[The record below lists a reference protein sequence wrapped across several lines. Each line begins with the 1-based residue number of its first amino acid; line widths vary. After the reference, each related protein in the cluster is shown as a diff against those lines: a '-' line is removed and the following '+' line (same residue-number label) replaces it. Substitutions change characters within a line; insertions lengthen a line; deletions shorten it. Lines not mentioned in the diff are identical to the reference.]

1 MSLLCSLTANS
12 QKLAANS
19 FSSFAFSEWR
29 LAFYIDK
36 MSTTFEN
43 FGIGKSIMKAL
54 DEIGFHEP
62 TPVQALAIPVIK
74 SGQDVLGIAQTG
86 TGKTAAYVIPIL
98 MKLVK
103 AEGEDPRALILVP
116 TRELA
121 IQVGEDIEELTKY
134 TNIRSAAIF
143 GGIGW
148 TKHAE
153 LVKPGVDI
161 VVATPGRLWDL
172 YRIGALRL
180 KKIKILV
187 IDEADRM
194 LDMGFM
200 PQLNQLFEVIPPKR
214 QNLLF
219 SATFS
224 DKIELISNE
233 FLTFP
238 ARVEVA
244 PSATTVDKVEQYFYR
259 LPNFRSKLN
268 LINFLLSDK
277 ETYKRVIIFCATKE
291 NAELVFKV
299 LDRKTD
305 GEVRVLHSNKAQ
317 NTRINAIQSF
327 KEGNVRVLIST
338 DVSARGIDVS
348 LISHVINFDL
358 PTNYEDYVHRIGR
371 TARANHE
378 GVAISFLKP
387 DEEFHL
393 ANIEKL
399 IRMELTE
406 LPVPE
411 KVELVE
417 SSRSEMQEIAREM
430 DRQKKLEDTGFKGA
444 FHEKKPRTKKSPFE
458 FNVKSRELRPYR
470 NTRKG

>member
-1 MSLLCSLTANS
+1 
-12 QKLAANS
+12 
-19 FSSFAFSEWR
+19 
-29 LAFYIDK
+29 
-36 MSTTFEN
+36 MSTTFDK
-43 FGIGKSIMKAL
+43 FGIGKSILKAL
-54 DEIGFHEP
+54 DEIGFHQP
-62 TPVQALAIPVIK
+62 TPIQDLAIPVIK
-74 SGQDVLGIAQTG
+74 SGQDILGIAQTG
-86 TGKTAAYVIPIL
+86 TGKTAAYLIPIL

-103 AEGEDPRALILVP
+103 AEGTDPRALILVP

-121 IQVGEDIEELTKY
+121 IQVGEDIEELTQY
-134 TNIRSAAIF
+134 TNIRSAAVF
-143 GGIGW
+143 GGVGW

-153 LVKPGVDI
+153 LVEPGVDI

-172 YRIGALRL
+172 YKIGALRF
-180 KKIKILV
+180 KKIKVLV

-200 PQLNQLFEVIPPKR
+200 PQLNQLFEVVPPKR

-224 DKIELISNE
+224 DQVELISNE

-259 LPNFRSKLN
+259 VPNFRTKLN
-268 LINFLLSDK
+268 LINHLLTNL
-277 ETYKRVIIFCATKE
+277 EEYKRVIIFCATKE

-299 LDRKTD
+299 LDRKIE

-348 LISHVINFDL
+348 LISHVINFDI
-358 PTNYEDYVHRIGR
+358 PAHYEDYVHRIGR
-371 TARANHE
+371 TARANHD

-399 IRMELTE
+399 IRMEINE
-406 LPVPE
+406 LPIPE
-411 KVELVE
+411 KVEVVA
-417 SSRSEMQEIAREM
+417 STRSEMQEIAREM
-430 DRQKKLEDTGFKGA
+430 DRQKKLDNTGFKGA
-444 FHEKKPRTKKSPFE
+444 FHEKKERKKKTPFVANPKAKE
-458 FNVKSRELRPYR
+458 ARPYR

>member
-1 MSLLCSLTANS
+1 
-12 QKLAANS
+12 
-19 FSSFAFSEWR
+19 
-29 LAFYIDK
+29 
-36 MSTTFEN
+36 
-43 FGIGKSIMKAL
+43 MKAL

-194 LDMGFM
+194 PDMGFM

>member
-1 MSLLCSLTANS
+1 
-12 QKLAANS
+12 
-19 FSSFAFSEWR
+19 
-29 LAFYIDK
+29 
-36 MSTTFEN
+36 MSTTFDK
-43 FGIGKSIMKAL
+43 FGIGKSILKAL
-54 DEIGFHEP
+54 DEIGFHEA
-62 TPVQALAIPVIK
+62 TPVQELAIPVIK
-74 SGQDVLGIAQTG
+74 SGQDILGIAQTG
-86 TGKTAAYVIPIL
+86 TGKTAAYLIPIL

-121 IQVGEDIEELTKY
+121 IQVGEDIEELTQY
-134 TNIRSAAIF
+134 TNIRSAAVF

-172 YRIGALRL
+172 YTIGALRL
-180 KKIKILV
+180 KKIKTLV

-224 DKIELISNE
+224 DKVELISNE

-268 LINFLLSDK
+268 LINFLLTDT

-299 LDRKTD
+299 LDRKTE
-305 GEVRVLHSNKAQ
+305 GEVRILHSNKAQ

-348 LISHVINFDL
+348 MISHVINFDL

-371 TARANHE
+371 TARANHD

-411 KVELVE
+411 KVELVQ
-417 SSRSEMQEIAREM
+417 SSRSEMPEIAREM
-430 DRQKKLEDTGFKGA
+430 DRQKKLEDHGFKGA
-444 FHEKKPRTKKSPFE
+444 FHEKKPRRKKIPFA
-458 FNVKSRELRPYR
+458 FNAKSKELRPYR

>member
-1 MSLLCSLTANS
+1 MSSN
-12 QKLAANS
+12 
-19 FSSFAFSEWR
+19 F
-29 LAFYIDK
+29 DK
-36 MSTTFEN
+36 
-43 FGIGKSIMKAL
+43 FGIGKSILKAL
-54 DEIGFHEP
+54 DEIGFHDP
-62 TPVQALAIPVIK
+62 TPVQELAIPVIK
-74 SGQDVLGIAQTG
+74 SGQDILGIAQTG
-86 TGKTAAYVIPIL
+86 TGKTAAYLIPVL

-103 AEGEDPRALILVP
+103 AEGDDPRALVLVP

-121 IQVGEDIEELTKY
+121 IQVGEDIKELSQF
-134 TNIRSAAIF
+134 TNIRSAAVF

-153 LVKPGVDI
+153 LVEPGVDI

-172 YRIGALRL
+172 YKVGAIRF
-180 KKIKILV
+180 KKIRTLV

-194 LDMGFM
+194 MDMGFM

-244 PSATTVDKVEQYFYR
+244 PSATTADKVEQYFYR

-268 LINFLLSDK
+268 LINFRFANK
-277 ETYKRVIIFCATKE
+277 EDFKRVIVFCATKE

-299 LDRKTD
+299 LDRKVE
-305 GEVRVLHSNKAQ
+305 GEIRILHSNKAQ
-317 NTRINAIQSF
+317 NTRINAIQAF

-348 LISHVINFDL
+348 QISHVINFDL

-371 TARANHE
+371 TARAHHA

-393 ANIEKL
+393 ENIEEL
-399 IRMELTE
+399 IRMEIPE
-406 LPVPE
+406 LPIPDE
-411 KVELVE
+411 VEIVD
-417 SSRSEMQEIAREM
+417 SSKGEMQEIAREL
-430 DRQKKLEDTGFKGA
+430 DRQKKLADTEFKGG
-444 FHEKKPRTKKSPFE
+444 FHDKKAREKKKKSPFA
-458 FNVKSRELRPYR
+458 FNPKSKELRPYR

>member
-1 MSLLCSLTANS
+1 
-12 QKLAANS
+12 
-19 FSSFAFSEWR
+19 
-29 LAFYIDK
+29 

-43 FGIGKSIMKAL
+43 FGIGKSVMKAL
-54 DEIGFHEP
+54 EEIGFHEP
-62 TPVQALAIPVIK
+62 TPVQELAIPVIK
-74 SGQDVLGIAQTG
+74 SGQDILGIAQTG
-86 TGKTAAYVIPIL
+86 TGKTAAYLIPIL

-134 TNIRSAAIF
+134 TNIRSAAVF

-148 TKHAE
+148 TKHAD

-172 YRIGALRL
+172 YTVGALRF
-180 KKIKILV
+180 KKIKTLV

-224 DKIELISNE
+224 DKVELISNE

-244 PSATTVDKVEQYFYR
+244 PSATTVDKVQQYYYR

-268 LINFLLSDK
+268 LINFLLTDI

-299 LDRKTD
+299 IDRKTE

-327 KEGNVRVLIST
+327 KEGTVRVLIST

-348 LISHVINFDL
+348 MISHVINFDL

-393 ANIEKL
+393 INIEKL

-406 LPVPE
+406 LPIPE

-430 DRQKKLEDTGFKGA
+430 DRQKKLDDTGFKGA
-444 FHEKKPRTKKSPFE
+444 FHEKKPRRKKSPFT
-458 FNVKSRELRPYR
+458 FNVKAKELRPYR

>member
-1 MSLLCSLTANS
+1 
-12 QKLAANS
+12 
-19 FSSFAFSEWR
+19 
-29 LAFYIDK
+29 
-36 MSTTFEN
+36 
-43 FGIGKSIMKAL
+43 MKAL

-121 IQVGEDIEELTKY
+121 IQVGEDIEELTRY

-406 LPVPE
+406 LQVPE

-444 FHEKKPRTKKSPFE
+444 FHEKKTRTKKVSFIENP
-458 FNVKSRELRPYR
+458 KAREARPYR

>member
-1 MSLLCSLTANS
+1 
-12 QKLAANS
+12 
-19 FSSFAFSEWR
+19 
-29 LAFYIDK
+29 

-43 FGIGKSIMKAL
+43 FGIGKSVMKAL

-62 TPVQALAIPVIK
+62 TPVQELAIPAIK
-74 SGQDVLGIAQTG
+74 SGQDILGIAPTG
-86 TGKTAAYVIPIL
+86 TGKTAAFLIPIL
-98 MKLVK
+98 MRLVK

-121 IQVGEDIEELTKY
+121 IQVGEDILELTQY
-134 TNIRSAAIF
+134 TNIRSAAVF

-172 YRIGALRL
+172 YRMGALRF
-180 KKIKILV
+180 KKIKVMV

-238 ARVEVA
+238 TRVEVA

-268 LINFLLSDK
+268 LINYLLSDK
-277 ETYKRVIIFCATKE
+277 DLYKRIIIFCSTKE

-299 LDRKTD
+299 LDRKVD
-305 GEVRVLHSNKAQ
+305 GEIRVLHSNKAQ
-317 NTRINAIQSF
+317 NTRINAIQAF
-327 KEGNVRVLIST
+327 KEGNIRVLIST

-348 LISHVINFDL
+348 QISHVINFDL

-371 TARANHE
+371 TARANHD

-387 DEEFHL
+387 DEEYHL

-399 IRMELTE
+399 IRMEITE

-411 KVELVE
+411 KVEIVE
-417 SSRSEMQEIAREM
+417 SSRSEIQEIAREM
-430 DRQKKLEDTGFKGA
+430 DRQKKLEITGFKGA
-444 FHEKKPRTKKSPFE
+444 FHEKKPRTKKVPYSP
-458 FNVKSRELRPYR
+458 NPKAREIRPYR

>member
-1 MSLLCSLTANS
+1 
-12 QKLAANS
+12 
-19 FSSFAFSEWR
+19 
-29 LAFYIDK
+29 

-43 FGIGKSIMKAL
+43 FGIGKSVMKAL

-62 TPVQALAIPVIK
+62 TPVQELAIPVIK
-74 SGQDVLGIAQTG
+74 SGQDILGIAQTG
-86 TGKTAAYVIPIL
+86 TGKTAAYLIPIL

-103 AEGEDPRALILVP
+103 AEGVDPRALILVP

-134 TNIRSAAIF
+134 TNIRSAAVF

-148 TKHAE
+148 TKHAD
-153 LVKPGVDI
+153 LVKDGVDI

-172 YRIGALRL
+172 YTVGALRF
-180 KKIKILV
+180 KKIKTLV

-224 DKIELISNE
+224 DKVELISNE

-244 PSATTVDKVEQYFYR
+244 PSATTVDKVEQYYYR

-268 LINFLLSDK
+268 LINFLLTDT

-299 LDRKTD
+299 LDRKTE

-327 KEGNVRVLIST
+327 KEGTVRVLIST

-348 LISHVINFDL
+348 MISHVINFDL

-371 TARANHE
+371 TARANHD

-393 ANIEKL
+393 INIEKL

-406 LPVPE
+406 LPIPE

-430 DRQKKLEDTGFKGA
+430 DRQKKLDDTGFKGA
-444 FHEKKPRTKKSPFE
+444 FHEKKPRRKKSPFT
-458 FNVKSRELRPYR
+458 FNAKSRELRPYR

>member
-1 MSLLCSLTANS
+1 MTT
-12 QKLAANS
+12 S
-19 FSSFAFSEWR
+19 FE
-29 LAFYIDK
+29 K
-36 MSTTFEN
+36 
-43 FGIGKSIMKAL
+43 FGIGKSILKAL

-62 TPVQALAIPVIK
+62 TPVQDLAIPVIK
-74 SGQDVLGIAQTG
+74 SGQDMLGIAQTG
-86 TGKTAAYVIPIL
+86 TGKTAAYLIPIL

-103 AEGEDPRALILVP
+103 AEGDDPRALILVP

-121 IQVGEDIEELTKY
+121 IQVGEDLEELTRY
-134 TNIRSAAIF
+134 TNIRSAAVF

-172 YRIGALRL
+172 YEVGALRF
-180 KKIKILV
+180 KKIKTLV

-200 PQLNQLFEVIPPKR
+200 PQLNKLFEVVPTKR

-224 DKIELISNE
+224 DKVELISNE

-238 ARVEVA
+238 TRVEVA
-244 PSATTVDKVEQYFYR
+244 PSATTADKVEQYFYR
-259 LPNFRSKLN
+259 VPNFRSKLN
-268 LINFLLSDK
+268 LINFLLTDQ

-291 NAELVFKV
+291 NAEMVFKV
-299 LDRKTD
+299 LDRKTE

-371 TARANHE
+371 TARAHHD

-387 DEEFHL
+387 EEEFHL
-393 ANIEKL
+393 MNIEKL

-411 KVELVE
+411 EVELVE
-417 SSRSEMQEIAREM
+417 STRSELQAIAREV
-430 DRQKKLEDTGFKGA
+430 DRLKRMADSGFKGA
-444 FHEKKPRTKKSPFE
+444 FHEKKPRTKKNPFE
-458 FNVKSRELRPYR
+458 FNPKSSQLRPYR

>member
-1 MSLLCSLTANS
+1 LAV
-12 QKLAANS
+12 QK
-19 FSSFAFSEWR
+19 
-29 LAFYIDK
+29 DK
-36 MSTTFEN
+36 MSTTFDK
-43 FGIGKSIMKAL
+43 FGIGKSILKAL
-54 DEIGFHEP
+54 DEIGFHEA
-62 TPVQALAIPVIK
+62 TPVQELAIPVIK
-74 SGQDVLGIAQTG
+74 SGQDILGIAQTG
-86 TGKTAAYVIPIL
+86 TGKTAAYLIPIL

-121 IQVGEDIEELTKY
+121 IQVGEDIEELTQY
-134 TNIRSAAIF
+134 TNIRSAAVF

-153 LVKPGVDI
+153 LVKPGIDI

-172 YRIGALRL
+172 YTVGALRL
-180 KKIKILV
+180 KKIKTLV

-224 DKIELISNE
+224 DKVELISNE

-268 LINFLLSDK
+268 LINFLLTDT

-299 LDRKTD
+299 LDRKTE

-348 LISHVINFDL
+348 MISHVINFDL

-371 TARANHE
+371 TARANHD

-399 IRMELTE
+399 IRMEITE

-411 KVELVE
+411 KVELVQ

-444 FHEKKPRTKKSPFE
+444 FHEKKPRRKKIPFA
-458 FNVKSRELRPYR
+458 FNAKSKELRPYR

>member
-1 MSLLCSLTANS
+1 
-12 QKLAANS
+12 
-19 FSSFAFSEWR
+19 
-29 LAFYIDK
+29 
-36 MSTTFEN
+36 MSTNFDK
-43 FGIGKSIMKAL
+43 FGIGKSVLKAL
-54 DEIGFHEP
+54 DEIGFHDP
-62 TPVQALAIPVIK
+62 TPVQELAIPVIK
-74 SGQDVLGIAQTG
+74 SGQDILGIAQTG
-86 TGKTAAYVIPIL
+86 TGKTAAYLIPIL

-121 IQVGEDIEELTKY
+121 IQVGEDIEELTQY
-134 TNIRSAAIF
+134 TNIRSAAVF

-172 YRIGALRL
+172 YRVGALRF
-180 KKIKILV
+180 KKIKTLV

-200 PQLNQLFEVIPPKR
+200 PQLNQLFEVIPPRR

-268 LINFLLSDK
+268 LINYLLTDT
-277 ETYKRVIIFCATKE
+277 ETYK
-291 NAELVFKV
+291 
-299 LDRKTD
+299 
-305 GEVRVLHSNKAQ
+305 
-317 NTRINAIQSF
+317 
-327 KEGNVRVLIST
+327 
-338 DVSARGIDVS
+338 
-348 LISHVINFDL
+348 
-358 PTNYEDYVHRIGR
+358 
-371 TARANHE
+371 
-378 GVAISFLKP
+378 
-387 DEEFHL
+387 
-393 ANIEKL
+393 
-399 IRMELTE
+399 
-406 LPVPE
+406 
-411 KVELVE
+411 
-417 SSRSEMQEIAREM
+417 
-430 DRQKKLEDTGFKGA
+430 
-444 FHEKKPRTKKSPFE
+444 
-458 FNVKSRELRPYR
+458 
-470 NTRKG
+470 

>member
-1 MSLLCSLTANS
+1 
-12 QKLAANS
+12 LAIQA
-19 FSSFAFSEWR
+19 
-29 LAFYIDK
+29 DK
-36 MSTTFEN
+36 MSTTFDN
-43 FGIGKSIMKAL
+43 FGIGKSVLKAL

-121 IQVGEDIEELTKY
+121 IQVGEDIEELTRY

-187 IDEADRM
+187 IDEADGM

-238 ARVEVA
+238 AKLEVA

-371 TARANHE
+371 TARANHD

-406 LPVPE
+406 LQVPD

>member
-1 MSLLCSLTANS
+1 MT
-12 QKLAANS
+12 
-19 FSSFAFSEWR
+19 
-29 LAFYIDK
+29 
-36 MSTTFEN
+36 TTFDK
-43 FGIGKSIMKAL
+43 FGIGKSILKAL
-54 DEIGFHEP
+54 DEIGFHEA
-62 TPVQALAIPVIK
+62 TPVQELAIPVIK
-74 SGQDVLGIAQTG
+74 SGQDILGIAQTG
-86 TGKTAAYVIPIL
+86 TGKTAAYLIPIL

-121 IQVGEDIEELTKY
+121 IQVGEDIEELTQY
-134 TNIRSAAIF
+134 TNIRSAAVF

-172 YRIGALRL
+172 YTIGALRL
-180 KKIKILV
+180 KKIKTLV

-224 DKIELISNE
+224 DKVELISNE

-268 LINFLLSDK
+268 LINFLLTDT

-299 LDRKTD
+299 LDRKTE

-348 LISHVINFDL
+348 MISHVINFDL

-371 TARANHE
+371 TARANHD

-399 IRMELTE
+399 IRMEITE
-406 LPVPE
+406 LPIPE

-444 FHEKKPRTKKSPFE
+444 FHEKKPRRKKIPFA
-458 FNVKSRELRPYR
+458 FNAKSKELRPYR

>member
-1 MSLLCSLTANS
+1 MT
-12 QKLAANS
+12 
-19 FSSFAFSEWR
+19 
-29 LAFYIDK
+29 
-36 MSTTFEN
+36 TTFDK
-43 FGIGKSIMKAL
+43 FGIGKSVLKAL

-62 TPVQALAIPVIK
+62 TPVQELAIPAIK

-86 TGKTAAYVIPIL
+86 TGKTAAYLIPIL
-98 MKLVK
+98 MRLVK
-103 AEGEDPRALILVP
+103 AEGTDPRALILVP

-121 IQVGEDIEELTKY
+121 IQVGEDIVELTQY
-134 TNIRSAAIF
+134 TNIRSAAVF
-143 GGIGW
+143 GGIGY

-153 LVKPGVDI
+153 LVEPGVDI

-172 YRIGALRL
+172 YKIGALRF
-180 KKIKILV
+180 KKIKVLV

-224 DKIELISNE
+224 DKVELISNE

-238 ARVEVA
+238 TRVEVA
-244 PSATTVDKVEQYFYR
+244 PSATTVDKVEQYFYQV
-259 LPNFRSKLN
+259 PNFRTKLN
-268 LINFLLSDK
+268 LINFLLSK
-277 ETYKRVIIFCATKE
+277 TEEYKRVLVFCATKE
-291 NAELVFKV
+291 NAEFVFKV
-299 LDRKTD
+299 LDRKVD
-305 GEVRVLHSNKAQ
+305 GTVRVLHSNKAQ

-348 LISHVINFDL
+348 MISHVINFDL

-399 IRMELTE
+399 IRMEITE
-406 LPVPE
+406 LPIPE
-411 KVELVE
+411 EVEVIE
-417 SSRSEMQEIAREM
+417 SSRSEIQEISREL
-430 DRQKKLEDTGFKGA
+430 DRQKKLDDTGFKGA
-444 FHEKKPRTKKSPFE
+444 FHEKKPRRKKSPFA
-458 FNVKSRELRPYR
+458 FNPKSKEIRPYR

>member
-1 MSLLCSLTANS
+1 
-12 QKLAANS
+12 
-19 FSSFAFSEWR
+19 
-29 LAFYIDK
+29 
-36 MSTTFEN
+36 MSTTFDK
-43 FGIGKSIMKAL
+43 FGIGKSILKAL
-54 DEIGFHEP
+54 DEIGFHEA
-62 TPVQALAIPVIK
+62 TPVQELAIPVIK
-74 SGQDVLGIAQTG
+74 SGQDILGIAQTG
-86 TGKTAAYVIPIL
+86 TGKTAAYLIPIL

-121 IQVGEDIEELTKY
+121 IQVGEDIEELTQY
-134 TNIRSAAIF
+134 TNIRSAAVF

-172 YRIGALRL
+172 YTIGALRL
-180 KKIKILV
+180 KKIKTLV

-224 DKIELISNE
+224 DKVELISNE

-268 LINFLLSDK
+268 LINFLLTDT

-299 LDRKTD
+299 LDRKTE

-348 LISHVINFDL
+348 MISHVINFDL

-371 TARANHE
+371 TARANHD

-399 IRMELTE
+399 IRMEITE
-406 LPVPE
+406 LPIPE

-444 FHEKKPRTKKSPFE
+444 FHEKKPRRKKIPFA
-458 FNVKSRELRPYR
+458 FNAKSKELRPYR

>member
-1 MSLLCSLTANS
+1 L
-12 QKLAANS
+12 
-19 FSSFAFSEWR
+19 
-29 LAFYIDK
+29 
-36 MSTTFEN
+36 
-43 FGIGKSIMKAL
+43 KAL

-62 TPVQALAIPVIK
+62 TPVQELAIPVIK
-74 SGQDVLGIAQTG
+74 SGQDILGIAQTG
-86 TGKTAAYVIPIL
+86 TGKTAAYLIPIL

-103 AEGEDPRALILVP
+103 AEGLDPRALILVP

-121 IQVGEDIEELTKY
+121 IQVGEDIEELTQY
-134 TNIRSAAIF
+134 TNIRSAAVF

-153 LVKPGVDI
+153 LVEPGVDI

-172 YRIGALRL
+172 YRIGALKL
-180 KKIKILV
+180 KKIKTLV

-244 PSATTVDKVEQYFYR
+244 PSATPVENVEQYFYR
-259 LPNFRSKLN
+259 LPNFRTKLN
-268 LINFLLSDK
+268 LINYLLNNG
-277 ETYKRVIIFCATKE
+277 EEYKRVIIFCSTKE
-291 NAELVFKV
+291 NAEFVFKV
-299 LDRKTD
+299 VDRKVE

-348 LISHVINFDL
+348 MISHVINFDL

-371 TARANHE
+371 TARANNH
-378 GVAISFLKP
+378 GIAISFLKP

-393 ANIEKL
+393 SNIEKL
-399 IRMELTE
+399 IRMEITE
-406 LPVPE
+406 LPIPE
-411 KVELVE
+411 KVEIVE
-417 SSRSEMQEIAREM
+417 STRSELQQIAREM
-430 DRQKKLEDTGFKGA
+430 DRQKKLDDTGFKGA
-444 FHEKKPRTKKSPFE
+444 FHEKKPREKKNPFA
-458 FNVKSRELRPYR
+458 FNPKSREIRPYR

>member
-1 MSLLCSLTANS
+1 
-12 QKLAANS
+12 
-19 FSSFAFSEWR
+19 
-29 LAFYIDK
+29 
-36 MSTTFEN
+36 
-43 FGIGKSIMKAL
+43 MKAL

-172 YRIGALRL
+172 YRIGALRM

>member
-1 MSLLCSLTANS
+1 
-12 QKLAANS
+12 
-19 FSSFAFSEWR
+19 
-29 LAFYIDK
+29 

>member
-1 MSLLCSLTANS
+1 
-12 QKLAANS
+12 
-19 FSSFAFSEWR
+19 
-29 LAFYIDK
+29 
-36 MSTTFEN
+36 MSTTFDN
-43 FGIGKSIMKAL
+43 FGIGKSILKAL

-62 TPVQALAIPVIK
+62 TPVQELAIPVIK
-74 SGQDVLGIAQTG
+74 SGQDILGIAQTG
-86 TGKTAAYVIPIL
+86 TGKTAAYLIPIL

-121 IQVGEDIEELTKY
+121 IQVGEDIEELTQY
-134 TNIRSAAIF
+134 TNIRSAAVF

-172 YRIGALRL
+172 YQVGALRL
-180 KKIKILV
+180 KKIKMLV

-238 ARVEVA
+238 AKVEVA

-268 LINFLLSDK
+268 LINFLLKDTD
-277 ETYKRVIIFCATKE
+277 TYKRVILFCATKE

-299 LDRKTD
+299 LDRKTE

-317 NTRINAIQSF
+317 NTRINAIQAF

-371 TARANHE
+371 TARANHD

-393 ANIEKL
+393 VNIEKL
-399 IRMELTE
+399 IRMEISE

-411 KVELVE
+411 DVELVE

-430 DRQKKLEDTGFKGA
+430 DRQKRLEDTGFKGA
-444 FHEKKPRTKKSPFE
+444 FHEKKPRRKKSPFA
-458 FNVKSRELRPYR
+458 FNTKSKELRPYR

>member
-1 MSLLCSLTANS
+1 
-12 QKLAANS
+12 
-19 FSSFAFSEWR
+19 
-29 LAFYIDK
+29 
-36 MSTTFEN
+36 MSTTFDK
-43 FGIGKSIMKAL
+43 FGIGKSLLKAL

-62 TPVQALAIPVIK
+62 TPVQELAIPVIK
-74 SGQDVLGIAQTG
+74 SGQDILGIAQTG
-86 TGKTAAYVIPIL
+86 TGKTAAYLIPIL

-103 AEGEDPRALILVP
+103 AEGLDPRALILVP

-121 IQVGEDIEELTKY
+121 IQVGEDIEELTQY
-134 TNIRSAAIF
+134 TNIRSAAVF

-153 LVKPGVDI
+153 LVEPGVDI

-214 QNLLF
+214 QNLLL

-224 DKIELISNE
+224 DKVELISNE

-238 ARVEVA
+238 VRVEVA

-259 LPNFRSKLN
+259 VPNFRTKLN
-268 LINFLLSDK
+268 LINHLLTD
-277 ETYKRVIIFCATKE
+277 TVYKRVIVFCATKE
-291 NAELVFKV
+291 NAEFVFKV
-299 LDRKTD
+299 LDRKVE

-317 NTRINAIQSF
+317 NSRINAIKAF

-348 LISHVINFDL
+348 MISHVFNFDL

-393 ANIEKL
+393 ENIEKL
-399 IRMELTE
+399 IRMEITE
-406 LPVPE
+406 LQIPE
-411 KVELVE
+411 EVEVVE
-417 SSRSEMQEIAREM
+417 SSRGEMQEIAREI
-430 DRQKKLEDTGFKGA
+430 DRLKKLENTDFKGA
-444 FHEKKPRTKKSPFE
+444 FHEKKPRRKKSPFA
-458 FNVKSRELRPYR
+458 FNAKSKELRPYR

>member
-1 MSLLCSLTANS
+1 MA
-12 QKLAANS
+12 
-19 FSSFAFSEWR
+19 
-29 LAFYIDK
+29 
-36 MSTTFEN
+36 TTFDK
-43 FGIGKSIMKAL
+43 FGIGKSVLKAL

-62 TPVQALAIPVIK
+62 TPVQELAIPAIK

-86 TGKTAAYVIPIL
+86 TGKTAAYLIPIL
-98 MKLVK
+98 MRLVK
-103 AEGEDPRALILVP
+103 AEGTDPRALILVP

-121 IQVGEDIEELTKY
+121 IQVGEDIEELTQY
-134 TNIRSAAIF
+134 TNIRSAAVF
-143 GGIGW
+143 GGIGY

-153 LVKPGVDI
+153 LVEPGVDI

-172 YRIGALRL
+172 YKIGALRF
-180 KKIKILV
+180 KKIKVLV

-224 DKIELISNE
+224 DKVELISNE

-238 ARVEVA
+238 TRVEVA
-244 PSATTVDKVEQYFYR
+244 PSATTVDKVEQYFYQV
-259 LPNFRSKLN
+259 PNFRTKLN
-268 LINFLLSDK
+268 LINYLLTNTED
-277 ETYKRVIIFCATKE
+277 YKRVLIFCATKE

-299 LDRKTD
+299 LDRKVD

-317 NTRINAIQSF
+317 NTRINAIQAF
-327 KEGNVRVLIST
+327 KEGHVRVLIST

-348 LISHVINFDL
+348 MISHVINFDL

-387 DEEFHL
+387 DEQFHL
-393 ANIEKL
+393 ENIEKL
-399 IRMELTE
+399 IRMEITE
-406 LPVPE
+406 LPIPE
-411 KVELVE
+411 KVDVVE
-417 SSRSEMQEIAREM
+417 SSRSEMQGIAREL
-430 DRQKKLEDTGFKGA
+430 DRQKKMDDTGFKGA
-444 FHEKKPRTKKSPFE
+444 FHEKKPRRKKSPFA
-458 FNVKSRELRPYR
+458 FNPKSKEIRPYR

>member
-1 MSLLCSLTANS
+1 MT
-12 QKLAANS
+12 
-19 FSSFAFSEWR
+19 
-29 LAFYIDK
+29 
-36 MSTTFEN
+36 TTFDK
-43 FGIGKSIMKAL
+43 FGIGKSILKAL

-62 TPVQALAIPVIK
+62 TPVQELAIPVIK
-74 SGQDVLGIAQTG
+74 SGQDILGIAQTG
-86 TGKTAAYVIPIL
+86 TGKTAAYLIPML

-134 TNIRSAAIF
+134 TNLRSAAVF

-161 VVATPGRLWDL
+161 VVATPGRLWEL
-172 YRIGALRL
+172 YQIGALRF
-180 KKIKILV
+180 KKIKMLV

-244 PSATTVDKVEQYFYR
+244 PSATTVDKVEQYFYQ

-268 LINFLLSDK
+268 LITYLLTGT
-277 ETYKRVIIFCATKE
+277 EVYKRVIIFCATKE
-291 NAELVFKV
+291 NAEFVFKV
-299 LDRKTD
+299 LDRKVE

-317 NTRINAIQSF
+317 NTRINAIQAF

-348 LISHVINFDL
+348 MISHVINFDI

-393 ANIEKL
+393 ENIEKL
-399 IRMELTE
+399 IRMEITE

-411 KVELVE
+411 EVELVE
-417 SSRSEMQEIAREM
+417 SSRSEMQEIAREL
-430 DRQKKLEDTGFKGA
+430 DRQKKMDDNGFKGA
-444 FHEKKPRTKKSPFE
+444 FHEKKPRRKKSPFA
-458 FNVKSRELRPYR
+458 FNAKAKELRPYR

>member
-1 MSLLCSLTANS
+1 
-12 QKLAANS
+12 
-19 FSSFAFSEWR
+19 
-29 LAFYIDK
+29 
-36 MSTTFEN
+36 MSTTFDN
-43 FGIGKSIMKAL
+43 FGIGKSILKAL

-62 TPVQALAIPVIK
+62 TPVQELAIPVIK
-74 SGQDVLGIAQTG
+74 SGQDILGIAQTG
-86 TGKTAAYVIPIL
+86 TGKTAAYLIPIL

-121 IQVGEDIEELTKY
+121 IQVGEDVEELTQY
-134 TNIRSAAIF
+134 TNIRSAAVF

-148 TKHAE
+148 TKQAE

-172 YRIGALRL
+172 YQVGALRL
-180 KKIKILV
+180 KKIKMLV

-238 ARVEVA
+238 AKVEVA

-268 LINFLLSDK
+268 LINFLLKDTD
-277 ETYKRVIIFCATKE
+277 TYKRVILFCATKE

-299 LDRKTD
+299 LDRKTE

-317 NTRINAIQSF
+317 NTRINAIQAF

-371 TARANHE
+371 TARANHD

-393 ANIEKL
+393 VNIEKL
-399 IRMELTE
+399 IRMEISE

-411 KVELVE
+411 DVELVE

-430 DRQKKLEDTGFKGA
+430 DRQKRLEDTGFKGA
-444 FHEKKPRTKKSPFE
+444 FHEKKPRRKKSPFA
-458 FNVKSRELRPYR
+458 FNTKSKELRPYR

>member
-1 MSLLCSLTANS
+1 MT
-12 QKLAANS
+12 
-19 FSSFAFSEWR
+19 
-29 LAFYIDK
+29 
-36 MSTTFEN
+36 TTFDK
-43 FGIGKSIMKAL
+43 FGIGKSILKSL
-54 DEIGFHEP
+54 DEIGFVEP
-62 TPVQALAIPVIK
+62 TPIQELAIPVIK
-74 SGQDVLGIAQTG
+74 SGQDILGIAQTG
-86 TGKTAAYVIPIL
+86 TGKTAAYLIPIL

-134 TNIRSAAIF
+134 TNIRSAAVF

-153 LVKPGVDI
+153 LVAPGVDI

-172 YRIGALRL
+172 YTIGALRL
-180 KKIKILV
+180 KKIKTLV

-224 DKIELISNE
+224 DKVELISNE

-268 LINFLLSDK
+268 LINFLLQDT
-277 ETYKRVIIFCATKE
+277 ETYKRVILFCATKE

-299 LDRKTD
+299 LDRKTE

-371 TARANHE
+371 TARANHD
-378 GVAISFLKP
+378 GIAISFLKP

-393 ANIEKL
+393 VNIEKL

-411 KVELVE
+411 QVELVE

-430 DRQKKLEDTGFKGA
+430 DRQKKLDDTGFKGA
-444 FHEKKPRTKKSPFE
+444 FHEKKPRRKKAPVSYNTKAK
-458 FNVKSRELRPYR
+458 ELRPYR

>member
-1 MSLLCSLTANS
+1 
-12 QKLAANS
+12 
-19 FSSFAFSEWR
+19 
-29 LAFYIDK
+29 
-36 MSTTFEN
+36 MSTTFDN

-54 DEIGFHEP
+54 DEIGFHTP
-62 TPVQALAIPVIK
+62 TPVQELAIPVIK
-74 SGQDVLGIAQTG
+74 SGQDILGIAQTG
-86 TGKTAAYVIPIL
+86 TGKTAAYLIPIL

-103 AEGEDPRALILVP
+103 AEGTDPRAMILVP

-121 IQVGEDIEELTKY
+121 IQVGEDIEELTTY
-134 TNIRSAAIF
+134 TNIRSAAVF

-153 LVKPGVDI
+153 LVEPGVDI

-180 KKIKILV
+180 KKIRILV

-244 PSATTVDKVEQYFYR
+244 PSATTVENVEQYFYR

-268 LINFLLSDK
+268 LINYLLTNI
-277 ETYKRVIIFCATKE
+277 EEYKRVIVFCATKE
-291 NAELVFKV
+291 NAEFVFKV
-299 LDRKTD
+299 LDRKVD

-358 PTNYEDYVHRIGR
+358 PTHYEDYVHRIGR
-371 TARANHE
+371 TARANEH
-378 GVAISFLKP
+378 GVAISFVKP

-393 ANIEKL
+393 QNIEEL

-411 KVELVE
+411 KVEVVE
-417 SSRSEMQEIAREM
+417 SSRSELQELAREM
-430 DRQKKLEDTGFKGA
+430 DRLKKLAVTGFKGA
-444 FHEKKPRTKKSPFE
+444 FHEKKGRRIKTPLVANPKAKE
-458 FNVKSRELRPYR
+458 IRPYR

>member
-1 MSLLCSLTANS
+1 
-12 QKLAANS
+12 
-19 FSSFAFSEWR
+19 
-29 LAFYIDK
+29 
-36 MSTTFEN
+36 
-43 FGIGKSIMKAL
+43 MKAL

-444 FHEKKPRTKKSPFE
+444 FHEKKPRTKKNPFE